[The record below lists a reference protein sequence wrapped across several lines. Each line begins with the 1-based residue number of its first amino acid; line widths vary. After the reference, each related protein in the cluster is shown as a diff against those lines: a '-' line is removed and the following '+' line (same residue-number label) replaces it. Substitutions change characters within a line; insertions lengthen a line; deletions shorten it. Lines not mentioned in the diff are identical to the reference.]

1 MSFKRVYKIFKQ
13 NIMAIT
19 ITKCSLVVLHDKVQG
34 RSLVPLV
41 YMTVVVTRPSICTP
55 RPQVQVSQG

>member
-1 MSFKRVYKIFKQ
+1 MSFKRVYKSFKQ

-34 RSLVPLV
+34 RSLVPLM
-41 YMTVVVTRPSICTP
+41 YMTMVVIWPSLCTP
-55 RPQVQVSQG
+55 RPQVQPSQG